1 MCPCMAL
8 IPGCKLCKEALLEV
22 PTTIDALEQYLGDS
36 NIEQIQQLRKT
47 IFGKHG
53 TGEEEK
59 ESTSNNPRGKR
70 TNIEDN
76 CHFYR

>member
-36 NIEQIQQLRKT
+36 NLEQIQQLRKT
-47 IFGKHG
+47 IFSNHG
-53 TGEEEK
+53 TKEEEK
-59 ESTSNNPRGKR
+59 QATICNS
-70 TNIEDN
+70 
-76 CHFYR
+76 